1 MLNQV
6 AIWFQ
11 EKSEIELQYQDPK
24 RSTACRH
31 SKIDQEFYAES
42 HENVSVAG
50 AIREWSSHF
59 VYSFTLHGLQHAFTE
74 TLWIHRVL
82 WTVLLLQAMS
92 CFSFQT
98 FMLLK
103 KYFNYPVTT
112 KVSSKHE
119 AITDFPS
126 VTIRK
131 SVAKVN
137 GSDQLFF
144 TSILSQ

>member
-59 VYSFTLHGLQHAFTE
+59 VYSSTLHGLQHLYRNTMDSPRPLDCASFTGNV
-74 TLWIHRVL
+74 VL
-82 WTVLLLQAMS
+82 FIS
-92 CFSFQT
+92 DI
-98 FMLLK
+98 
-103 KYFNYPVTT
+103 Y
-112 KVSSKHE
+112 
-119 AITDFPS
+119 
-126 VTIRK
+126 
-131 SVAKVN
+131 VAKEVF
-137 GSDQLFF
+137 QLPGHD
-144 TSILSQ
+144 